1 MFGSKNEKINSGNNA
16 IVANVSNSIVEGTK
30 IVGDIVA
37 TNDIRIDGE
46 LKGNLDCN
54 GRVIIG
60 TQGKVEG
67 KILAQNGI
75 IEGQFNGEI
84 QVRELLNIKE
94 TATVYADIKTDK
106 ISIQPGAIFTGNCV
120 MAGQKLKPLVQKEA
134 SQASS

>member
-1 MFGSKNEKINSGNNA
+1 MFGNKNDKSNSGNNA

-60 TQGKVEG
+60 SQGKVEG
-67 KILAQNGI
+67 KIMAQNGI
-75 IEGQFNGEI
+75 IEGQFTGEI
-84 QVRELLNIKE
+84 QVRELLSIKE
-94 TATVYADIKTDK
+94 SATVYADIKTDK
-106 ISIQPGAIFTGNCV
+106 ISIQPGAVFTGNCV
-120 MAGQKLKPLVQKEA
+120 MAGQKLKPLIQKEA
-134 SQASS
+134 SQA